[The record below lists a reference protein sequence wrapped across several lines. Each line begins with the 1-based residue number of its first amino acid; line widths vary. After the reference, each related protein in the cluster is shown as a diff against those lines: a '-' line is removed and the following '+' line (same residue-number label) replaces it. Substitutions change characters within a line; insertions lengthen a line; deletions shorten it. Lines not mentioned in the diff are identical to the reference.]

1 METNLKIYL
10 VSSTDSS
17 EFTHLKWSFT
27 RSTIIA
33 LDAEWKPQHSNTSSF
48 PTVTLLQVACRL
60 SHATDVSDVFLI
72 DLSSIHLPS
81 VWELLNDMFVSPDVL
96 KLGFR
101 FKQDLVYL
109 SSTFTQ
115 HGCEGGFQEVKQ
127 YLDITSIYNYLQHKR
142 FGRKAPKDI
151 KSLAAICKEMLDIS
165 LSKVCQ

>member
-1 METNLKIYL
+1 METTNLKIYL
-10 VSSTDSS
+10 VTSTDSS
-17 EFTHLKWSFT
+17 EFTRLKWSFT
-27 RSTIIA
+27 RSTVIA
-33 LDAEWKPQHSNTSSF
+33 LDAEWKPQRSNSSSF

-60 SHATDVSDVFLI
+60 GHDSDDVSDVFLI

-115 HGCEGGFQEVKQ
+115 NGCEGGFQEVIACAVFFFC
-127 YLDITSIYNYLQHKR
+127 ITRNASRH
-142 FGRKAPKDI
+142 
-151 KSLAAICKEMLDIS
+151 
-165 LSKVCQ
+165 

>member
-1 METNLKIYL
+1 MQLSINFVFLLTMETNLKIYL

-60 SHATDVSDVFLI
+60 SHATDDDEVSDVFLI
-72 DLSSIHLPS
+72 DLTSIHLPS
-81 VWELLNDMFVSPDVL
+81 VWELLNEMFVSPDVL

-115 HGCEGGFQEVKQ
+115 HGCEGGFQEV
-127 YLDITSIYNYLQHKR
+127 
-142 FGRKAPKDI
+142 
-151 KSLAAICKEMLDIS
+151 ICL
-165 LSKVCQ
+165 